1 MLEYGEILRYL
12 AKNPP
17 QMDAERQLHASLL
30 ELLAKCLRMNER
42 VIDIGSRHAERRLP
56 PPNYPQAAYSQASH
70 SRASYSQA
78 PLGQTQHLQARYP
91 QGQQVQRLQVQEQR
105 VWEERRIPQER
116 RLPHYPQQRRLPV
129 S

>member
-17 QMDAERQLHASLL
+17 QIDAERQLHASLL

-42 VIDIGSRHAERRLP
+42 VIEIERWHSERRIPLP
-56 PPNYPQAAYSQASH
+56 QYPQAVYAQGAYDQGH
-70 SRASYSQA
+70 YR
-78 PLGQTQHLQARYP
+78 
-91 QGQQVQRLQVQEQR
+91 QGQYAQ
-105 VWEERRIPQER
+105 ERRIPQER

>member
-42 VIDIGSRHAERRLP
+42 VIDIESRQAERRIPLQH
-56 PPNYPQAAYSQASH
+56 YPQSAYAQGAY
-70 SRASYSQA
+70 AQ
-78 PLGQTQHLQARYP
+78 GQYKQSRYP
-91 QGQQVQRLQVQEQR
+91 EGQHVQEWR
-105 VWEERRIPQER
+105 IFEERRIPQER

>member
-1 MLEYGEILRYL
+1 MLDYGEILRYL

-42 VIDIGSRHAERRLP
+42 VIEIERRVPPERRLP
-56 PPNYPQAAYSQASH
+56 PPQPTVREDDWRQTPGEWRQDNNWRHDPRRMPQ
-70 SRASYSQA
+70 
-78 PLGQTQHLQARYP
+78 
-91 QGQQVQRLQVQEQR
+91 
-105 VWEERRIPQER
+105 ERRIP
-116 RLPHYPQQRRLPV
+116 LYPQQRRLPM